1 MNRLLCITTT
11 LLCAVTTVCK
21 GQVSAV
27 VYDLELRTPVIGAD
41 ITVKPSGKTKTDA
54 FGRFTIN
61 KPFKEIIITLTG
73 YEGRRIDSTAIA
85 DTVWLLPNGPRLDEV
100 VIIGQRPRIGFLEE
114 RKRKSDVNRQ
124 NKGNSLFS
132 FDMFEM
138 LDRKAR
144 KSKKRRK
151 KLEKIFKEY

>member
-11 LLCAVTTVCK
+11 LLCTVTTVCR

-41 ITVKPSGKTKTDA
+41 ITVRPSGKTRTDA
-54 FGRFTIN
+54 SGRFTID
-61 KPFKEIIITLTG
+61 KPFKEITITLTG
-73 YEGRRIDSTAIA
+73 YEGRRIDSAAVT

-100 VIIGQRPRIGFLEE
+100 VIIGHRPQIGFMKDRKRESVASE
-114 RKRKSDVNRQ
+114 RK
-124 NKGNSLFS
+124 KGNSLFS
-132 FDMFEM
+132 FDMYDM

-151 KLEKIFKEY
+151 KLEKILKDY